1 MKKRKAFSL
10 ASLQGTS
17 KIAEGLFPLRK
28 EELGRSLDKLGLG
41 PKVVGNHV
49 IELIWQNRKGHVT
62 SAFLR
67 VTRFR

>member
-10 ASLQGTS
+10 TSMQGTS

-49 IELIWQNRKGHVT
+49 FELVWEIREGHVT

-67 VTRFR
+67 VTRIR